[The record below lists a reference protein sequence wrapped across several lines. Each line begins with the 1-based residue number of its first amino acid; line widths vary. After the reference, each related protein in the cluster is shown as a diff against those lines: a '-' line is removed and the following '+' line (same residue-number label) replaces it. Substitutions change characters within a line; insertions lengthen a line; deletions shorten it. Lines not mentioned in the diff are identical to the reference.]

1 MSHDANDLAN
11 MVILTVKAA
20 LAPVYERLSAI
31 EAFQKSASGVE
42 KRVGELSDRLLT
54 FETKEAVEV
63 PDAIGPAVVTAMAPV
78 MERLAAAE
86 ARLAAVPV
94 AEKSLTELRDRV
106 VVMETKADT
115 PVERPTIDLS
125 PVLERI
131 AALESRIDRLPEAEK
146 SISEVRDRLLVFETK
161 ASGVPPSVEL
171 QTPEPVDLAPIL
183 ARVDELKDALSIKS
197 TAPSVDLSPL
207 TERLSKLETKSIE
220 TAPTIA
226 TVGELAKDV
235 VSLRERLSAVEARQ
249 PVPGPQ
255 GPKGEDGKDG
265 KDGRDGKDGADGLG
279 YDELAVVQT
288 AERGI
293 TVKAFRGDRSKD
305 IGTVVIPAE
314 IYRGVWEPDRTYE
327 RGDCVT
333 FGGSEFHCNE
343 TTMSKPEQSKAW
355 TLKVKRGRDGRDGKD
370 AVTLPVVKVG
380 GNG

>member
-1 MSHDANDLAN
+1 MTPTETAELMQAVAEVVQDQ
-11 MVILTVKAA
+11 VA
-20 LAPVYERLSAI
+20 LALR
-31 EAFQKSASGVE
+31 
-42 KRVGELSDRLLT
+42 DMT
-54 FETKEAVEV
+54 TKLAV
-63 PDAIGPAVVTAMAPV
+63 
-78 MERLAAAE
+78 AE
-86 ARLAAVPV
+86 ARIAALTES
-94 AEKSLTELRDRV
+94 EKSLADVNRRLIIV
-106 VVMETKADT
+106 ETKAET
-115 PVERPTIDLS
+115 PIERQTIDLS

-131 AALESRIDRLPEAEK
+131 AVTESRIDRLSESEK
-146 SISEVRDRLLVFETK
+146 TISEMRDRLLVFETK

-171 QTPEPVDLAPIL
+171 QAPEPVDLAPIL
-183 ARVDELKDALSIKS
+183 ARVDELKDAMSIKS
-197 TAPSVDLSPL
+197 AAPIVDLAPI
-207 TERLSKLETKSIE
+207 TDRIARLEMHAKEAQSVSDLSREVFTKEVSSI
-220 TAPTIA
+220 
-226 TVGELAKDV
+226 
-235 VSLRERLSAVEARQ
+235 RERLAVVETRQ

-279 YDELAVVQT
+279 YDELAVVQN

-314 IYRGVWEPDRTYE
+314 IYRGVWEADRTYE

-343 TTMSKPEQSKAW
+343 TTTAKPEQSKAW

-370 AVTLPVVKVG
+370 AATLPVVKVG